1 MFAWLTL
8 PCVED
13 VEGNLL
19 VSWFLVATK
28 KWGRRATSHP
38 KNLLNPMNPQETSKI
53 LRVYQT

>member
-28 KWGRRATSHP
+28 NGEGVPHHIQKTF
-38 KNLLNPMNPQETSKI
+38 
-53 LRVYQT
+53 